1 MISEKA
7 FAEARLSSIRIFNSG
22 TSRGEPPVNY
32 LLGDHDHTGKPR
44 SVKPEVLEGDPKT
57 TVAIV
62 NSISRKHKYIS
73 GAISFRDT
81 EHPTK
86 EQLRTVID
94 EFNASFCPGL
104 TSDNFNSL
112 WVIHRDKGNTELHFV
127 VPRIDLATCKALN
140 IHPPGRKNIEHYEAF
155 TSVMNHKLGYA
166 QIQPDPL
173 KLALSTFEFKAP
185 AGARSKCIKQ
195 PVHQHLEHQIRSGA
209 IKNRAQLCEALEDQ
223 FGLKITRK
231 GADYIAVM
239 MPGEQK
245 ARRLRG
251 GFYTSNADYGELLR
265 TPPPPKFLS
274 PPQAAAVRD
283 RLNQLTTERRNFNVK
298 TYLAPRK
305 MRRQQLAD
313 SRGKTQRPVA
323 HAVMRL
329 ASGNGW
335 ANDPPTWLMPAAI
348 ASAIPATRHKPPEP
362 TATAASSPLMPTGDS
377 TSEIISAI
385 KQVDSSIASASAS
398 VANAKSLAARDR
410 ALQLLAKLEAQKHKL
425 EKQLQKGLGRQAKV
439 KL

>member
-1 MISEKA
+1 MAMISEKA

-265 TPPPPKFLS
+265 TPPPAEIPVTATGRSRSGPAQSTDHRAAQLQRQDLSGTPKNA
-274 PPQAAAVRD
+274 PPAVGRQSRQD
-283 RLNQLTTERRNFNVK
+283 TT
-298 TYLAPRK
+298 P
-305 MRRQQLAD
+305 
-313 SRGKTQRPVA
+313 GRPCR
-323 HAVMRL
+323 H
-329 ASGNGW
+329 
-335 ANDPPTWLMPAAI
+335 
-348 ASAIPATRHKPPEP
+348 ATRVRE
-362 TATAASSPLMPTGDS
+362 
-377 TSEIISAI
+377 
-385 KQVDSSIASASAS
+385 
-398 VANAKSLAARDR
+398 R
-410 ALQLLAKLEAQKHKL
+410 
-425 EKQLQKGLGRQAKV
+425 LGK
-439 KL
+439 

>member
-1 MISEKA
+1 VIV
-7 FAEARLSSIRIFNSG
+7 RIFDSG
-22 TSRGEPPVNY
+22 TSRGEPPINY
-32 LLGDHDHTGKPR
+32 LLGEHDHTGKPR
-44 SVKPEVLEGDPKT
+44 AVKPEVLEGNPKT
-57 TVAIV
+57 TIAVI

-94 EFNASFCPGL
+94 EFKASFAPGL
-104 TSDNFNSL
+104 TSDAFNSL
-112 WVIHRDKGNTELHFV
+112 WVVHRDKGNTELHFV
-127 VPRIDLATCKALN
+127 VPRTELATGKALN
-140 IHPPGRKNIEHYEAF
+140 IHPPGKKNIEHYEAF
-155 TSVMNHKLGYA
+155 TSVMNHKLGFA

-185 AGARSKCIKQ
+185 AGARSKYIKQ

-231 GADYIAVM
+231 GVDYIAVM
-239 MPGEQK
+239 IPGEQK

-251 GFYTSNADYGELLR
+251 GFYASNADYGELLR
-265 TPPPPKFLS
+265 TPPPPKYLS

-283 RLNQLTTERRNFNVK
+283 RLNHLITERRTFNIK

-313 SRGKTQRPVA
+313 SRGNAHRPVA
-323 HAVMRL
+323 NAVIRL
-329 ASGNGW
+329 ASGSGW
-335 ANDPPTWLMPAAI
+335 TNDPPTWLMPTTV
-348 ASAIPATRHKPPEP
+348 ASTIPATRHVPPEP
-362 TATAASSPLMPTGDS
+362 TATTTSSPAIAAGDS
-377 TSEIISAI
+377 TNEIVSAI
-385 KQVDSSIASASAS
+385 KAIESSIASASAS
-398 VANAKSLAARDR
+398 VANAKNLATRHR
-410 ALQLLAKLEAQKHKL
+410 ALRLLANLETQRARLKRQLGKAQEQASAKMKL
-425 EKQLQKGLGRQAKV
+425 
-439 KL
+439 

>member
-1 MISEKA
+1 MIV
-7 FAEARLSSIRIFNSG
+7 RIFDSG

-32 LLGDHDHTGKPR
+32 LLGAHDHTGKPR
-44 SVKPEVLEGDPKT
+44 SVEPEVLEGDPKT
-57 TVAIV
+57 TVAII

-81 EHPTK
+81 ERPTK

-94 EFNASFCPGL
+94 EFKASFAPGL

-112 WVIHRDKGNTELHFV
+112 WVIHRDKGNIELHFV
-127 VPRIDLATCKALN
+127 VPRTELTTGNALN
-140 IHPPGRKNIEHYEAF
+140 IHPPGKKNIEHYEAF
-155 TSVMNHKLGYA
+155 TSVMNHKLGFA

-173 KLALSTFEFKAP
+173 KLAFSTFEFKAP
-185 AGARSKCIKQ
+185 AGKESKYVKQ
-195 PVHQHLEHQIRSGA
+195 PMHQHLEHQIRSGA
-209 IKNRAQLCEALEDQ
+209 IKNRVQLCEALEDQ

-231 GADYIAVM
+231 GVDYIAVM

-251 GFYTSNADYGELLR
+251 GFYTRNADYGELLR

-274 PPQAAAVRD
+274 PPQAAAVQG
-283 RLNQLTTERRNFNVK
+283 RLNHLITERRNFNTQ

-313 SRGKTQRPVA
+313 RRANTCRPVA
-323 HAVMRL
+323 NAVMRL

-335 ANDPPTWLMPAAI
+335 TNGPPTWLMPATI
-348 ASAIPATRHKPPEP
+348 ASAIPATRHTPPEP
-362 TATAASSPLMPTGDS
+362 YVAATSSPAMPAGDS
-377 TSEIISAI
+377 TNEIISAI
-385 KQVDSSIASASAS
+385 KAIESSIASASAS
-398 VANAKSLAARDR
+398 ASVVNARSAVARHR
-410 ALQLLAKLEAQKHKL
+410 ALQLLAKLETQRARLKRQLGKAQEQATAKMKL
-425 EKQLQKGLGRQAKV
+425 
-439 KL
+439 